1 MNGSTLKI
9 PPNVHDHRIGSLHAP
24 VILIEYGDFQCPHC
38 QMTVPILDTLVKEY
52 GQDLC
57 FIYRH
62 FPLSTIHSNAGV
74 AAVASEAAD
83 AQGQFWQMH
92 HLLFENQFDLSSENI
107 FELARTLNLDM
118 KLFLDDLER
127 EDLSERV
134 RVDFNSG
141 VRSGVNG
148 TPTLFLNNL
157 RFDGAPTLEML
168 EDVINKLISDNRA
181 AI

>member
-38 QMTVPILDTLVKEY
+38 QMTVATMDTLVKEY

-62 FPLSTIHSNAGV
+62 FPLSTIHTDAGV

-83 AQGQFWQMH
+83 VQGQFWQMH
-92 HLLFENQFDLSSENI
+92 HLLFENQNDLSSENI
-107 FELARTLNLDM
+107 FELARVLKLDM
-118 KLFLDDLER
+118 KQFLDDLEK
-127 EDLSERV
+127 EEFAEKV

-141 VRSGVNG
+141 VRSQVNG
-148 TPTLFLNNL
+148 TPTLFINGI
-157 RFDGAPTLEML
+157 RFDGAPSLEIL
-168 EDVINKLISDNRA
+168 RDVINKLIYENRA